1 MNKIIQIIITIYI
14 IILLFSSFY
23 NLAILNFAPIYLT
36 VIFIIC
42 STTLGVLAIKGVNPK
57 YFNPKTKTDLISIVG
72 FLIICTLSTLLS
84 IKVGYDLG
92 ISPDKVAPKTF
103 NALFILVPII
113 YLIFKRQYFVKLD
126 NKLYLRLI
134 PLVLTLI
141 CIAILSFSIPYLLEK

>member
-14 IILLFSSFY
+14 VVLLFSSFY

-36 VIFIIC
+36 LLFIVC
-42 STTLGVLAIKGVNPK
+42 STILGLMAIKGIIPK
-57 YFNPKTKTDLISIVG
+57 YFNPKTRIDLMYLVG
-72 FLIICTLSTLLS
+72 SLVIYTLSTLLS

-126 NKLYLRLI
+126 NKSYLRLI
-134 PLVLTLI
+134 PMVLTLI
-141 CIAILSFSIPYLLEK
+141 CLAILSFSIPYLLEK